1 VDVAQERN
9 SAQRWQRVQPGRH
22 TGRQD
27 HLSAYEGELSA
38 DASDSVTFFLRDG
51 AGSEIDPLVQP
62 ITLRDVNAQI
72 AITGTT
78 QALPERI
85 GSEAATFRCSTLA

>member
-1 VDVAQERN
+1 M
-9 SAQRWQRVQPGRH
+9 
-22 TGRQD
+22 
-27 HLSAYEGELSA
+27 
-38 DASDSVTFFLRDG
+38 RDG